1 MKACPFCAEEIQD
14 AAIVCK
20 HCGRELKPI
29 APATPTTAQPTSDKL
44 SFGRVFAKSLHLL
57 ALGWTIFM
65 AYAAI
70 AGLIATSSSAGS
82 STAAAIG
89 ATIGMGLLAFVWLI
103 PVVGMEIIAL
113 VANSSA
119 GRTADALLHK
129 REWRRA
135 LAFTA
140 IPNGLLLLAIVGAL
154 TRSSAST
161 VQHSDTG
168 KPAAPAASTTAK
180 SSLLPPPI
188 TGDALA
194 LLSTRGYASESGGYM
209 YVEGQVKNLTDRPLR
224 NVQVVATWYG
234 SDDTFITSDT
244 GLVEFNPLLPGQT
257 SPFKTMTRR
266 NPSMSRFSVSFK
278 QLLGGELGTRD
289 DRQKKKP

>member
-1 MKACPFCAEEIQD
+1 MKTCPFCAEEIQD

-20 HCGRELKPI
+20 HCGRELRTI
-29 APATPTTAQPTSDKL
+29 AATPLTAPPVNDKL

-70 AGLIATSSSAGS
+70 AGLIATSSNAGS

-119 GRTADALLHK
+119 SRPADASIHK

-140 IPNGLLLLAIVGAL
+140 VPNGLLLLAVLGAL
-154 TRSSAST
+154 MRPATSAI
-161 VQHSDTG
+161 QHSDTS
-168 KPAAPAASTTAK
+168 KP
-180 SSLLPPPI
+180 
-188 TGDALA
+188 
-194 LLSTRGYASESGGYM
+194 
-209 YVEGQVKNLTDRPLR
+209 
-224 NVQVVATWYG
+224 
-234 SDDTFITSDT
+234 
-244 GLVEFNPLLPGQT
+244 
-257 SPFKTMTRR
+257 
-266 NPSMSRFSVSFK
+266 
-278 QLLGGELGTRD
+278 
-289 DRQKKKP
+289 